1 MEPRWQ
7 CGVSG
12 GKLCWVHHDGQSIL
26 PQDGQEGGKGEGA
39 TDDEYI
45 GRGQQDREQKDM
57 SPVTY
62 FLQLDLT
69 VFFSLFTANT
79 IIF

>member
-1 MEPRWQ
+1 
-7 CGVSG
+7 
-12 GKLCWVHHDGQSIL
+12 LL
-26 PQDGQEGGKGEGA
+26 QDGQEGGKKEGG

-45 GRGQQDREQKDM
+45 GRGQQDTEQDM

-69 VFFSLFTANT
+69 VFFPLFTANT
-79 IIF
+79 LSVD